1 MRFESTTRSV
11 LLTLVK
17 DRACVCLWWKQVH
30 TAGWPLKD
38 LVSILQI
45 LPQTS
50 SIPTALSSLLC
61 PGKLLPS
68 IHLSQRR
75 QFTINVVSRYD
86 FFFLFFFFL
95 VIYVERKAI
104 EMRTPWIF
112 PHFVLLHINHS
123 PLQRCHCWFKRLNFF
138 FFLRYLQTVLKSW
151 ADLER

>member
-1 MRFESTTRSV
+1 MRFKSTTCSV
-11 LLTLVK
+11 LLTSEK
-17 DRACVCLWWKQVH
+17 DRACVCLWWKRVH
-30 TAGWPLKD
+30 TAWWPLKD

-50 SIPTALSSLLC
+50 SIVTALSSLLC

-68 IHLSQRR
+68 IHLSQRS

-86 FFFLFFFFL
+86 FSFFFL

-104 EMRTPWIF
+104 EMKTPWIF
-112 PHFVLLHINHS
+112 QHFVLLRINHS
-123 PLQRCHCWFKRLNFF
+123 PLQRCHCWFKRLIFF